1 MATVNKDFK
10 IKNGLIVEGTTGTID
25 SYDILTK
32 HPNSIDYIIDQ
43 VGGDATSS
51 NTPNTIVKRNGSGNF
66 SAGVITANLTGDVTG
81 TVSDISNHD
90 TGDLAEGANLYYT
103 NDRARGA
110 VSGDTGL
117 DYDSNTG
124 VFSIDSTVT
133 TNTGTQTLTNKTIA
147 LGSNSVSGTL
157 AEFNTAVSDADLASL
172 AGSET
177 LTNKTIALGSNSV
190 SGTLAQFNTAVSD
203 ADLASLAGTETLTN
217 KTIALGSNSV
227 SGTLA
232 QFNTAVS
239 DADLVSRAGTETLTN
254 KTLTSPVLGGVSTSA
269 SGNIVVKPA
278 TNILEIQGDNSSVVG
293 QIQLNCHVNSHG
305 QKIASQPHSQGAS
318 NTLTLPGGSTIGNSN
333 AVLVSDTGTQ
343 TLSNKTI
350 SYSNNTITVQVANV
364 SDLSASAAELN
375 TLDGITASTAE
386 LNILDGV
393 TATTT
398 ELNYVDGVTDA
409 IQTQLDS
416 KAPLASPSLTG
427 NPTAPT
433 ASAGTNSTQIATTA
447 YVETAVANLVDGA
460 PGLLDTLNELAAA
473 IGDDENF
480 ASTLTA
486 SVGEKVAKSGDTM
499 TGALTLNADPSNN
512 LHAATK
518 QYVDAAQAAAESYA
532 DSLAGDYEASGSV
545 SAHSALTTGVHG
557 ITGNVVGTTEAQIL
571 TNKTI
576 SGSSNTIS
584 NIANASLDNDSI
596 TINGSS
602 TALGSSIT
610 LNTDDISEGTNQY
623 FTENRAKDAAGYILE
638 NATQTNISIT
648 YDEGTRQLAITAE
661 NGVDDSTTDDLDE
674 GSTNLY
680 FTNTRARSAVDG
692 TDRSFTAVEI
702 NDIAKQV
709 AASAAVATASTVT
722 ATSWAKAD
730 YRSAKFFVKFETS
743 THSEVSEI
751 LLTLDSSDNVAITE
765 YAIVNT
771 NGNLGTVSADVSGAD
786 VRLRVTTLNNSTDVM
801 VYGTLLV

>member
-32 HPNSIDYIIDQ
+32 HPDSIDYIIDQ

-133 TNTGTQTLTNKTIA
+133 TNTGTQTLTNKTLTAPIIA
-147 LGSNSVSGTL
+147 TISNTG
-157 AEFNTAVSDADLASL
+157 
-172 AGSET
+172 
-177 LTNKTIALGSNSV
+177 
-190 SGTLAQFNTAVSD
+190 
-203 ADLASLAGTETLTN
+203 
-217 KTIALGSNSV
+217 
-227 SGTLA
+227 
-232 QFNTAVS
+232 
-239 DADLVSRAGTETLTN
+239 
-254 KTLTSPVLGGVSTSA
+254 
-269 SGNIVVKPA
+269 
-278 TNILEIQGDNSSVVG
+278 
-293 QIQLNCHVNSHG
+293 
-305 QKIASQPHSQGAS
+305 
-318 NTLTLPGGSTIGNSN
+318 TLTLPTSTDT
-333 AVLVSDTGTQ
+333 LVGRATSDTLT
-343 TLSNKTI
+343 NKTI

-398 ELNYVDGVTDA
+398 ELNYVDGVTNA

-557 ITGNVVGTTEAQIL
+557 VTGDVVGTTDAQIL

-661 NGVDDSTTDDLDE
+661 NGVDNSTTDDLDE

-702 NDIAKQV
+702 NDVAKQV

-786 VRLRVTTLNNSTDVM
+786 VRLRVTTLNNNTDVM